1 MKDGSIFATV
11 VQQPY
16 EFGYQSVLLMA
27 KVLGGD
33 SSSIPPNKQK
43 IIPTL
48 IIKQDNVTEFTTK
61 INRLRGRV

>member
-1 MKDGSIFATV
+1 

-16 EFGYQSVLLMA
+16 EFGYQSVQLMA

-33 SSSIPPNKQK
+33 RSVIPADKLK

-48 IIKQDNVTEFTTK
+48 IINRDNVDDFTKK
-61 INRLRGRV
+61 INQLRGKS